1 MPTISQF
8 YGLVVFMN
16 YSEHPPAHF
25 HVRYQGQEVSVEIQ
39 SGMVTGKMS
48 RRALQMIF
56 AWMEL
61 HQEELM
67 AGCVPKIVNLCVP
80 FHRSCKAH

>member
-67 AGCVPKIVNLCVP
+67 DNWVRAQNREPLRPISPLM
-80 FHRSCKAH
+80 

>member
-16 YSEHPPAHF
+16 YKEHPPAHF

-67 AGCVPKIVNLCVP
+67 DNWERAQNREPLRPIPPLM
-80 FHRSCKAH
+80 

>member
-16 YSEHPPAHF
+16 YNEHPPAHF

-39 SGMVTGKMS
+39 SGMVIGKMS

-56 AWMEL
+56 SWMEL

-67 AGCVPKIVNLCVP
+67 DNWERAQNREPLRPISPLM
-80 FHRSCKAH
+80 

>member
-1 MPTISQF
+1 
-8 YGLVVFMN
+8 MN
-16 YSEHPPAHF
+16 YKEHPPAHF

-67 AGCVPKIVNLCVP
+67 DNWERAQNREPLRPIPPLM
-80 FHRSCKAH
+80 

>member
-1 MPTISQF
+1 
-8 YGLVVFMN
+8 MN
-16 YSEHPPAHF
+16 YKEHPPAHF

-67 AGCVPKIVNLCVP
+67 DNWERAQNREPLRPIRPLM
-80 FHRSCKAH
+80 